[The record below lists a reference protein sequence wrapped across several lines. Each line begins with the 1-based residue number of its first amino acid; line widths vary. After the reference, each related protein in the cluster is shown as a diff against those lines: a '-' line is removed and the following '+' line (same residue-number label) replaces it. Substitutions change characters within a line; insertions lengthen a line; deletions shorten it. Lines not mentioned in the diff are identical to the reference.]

1 MRDENTYKQ
10 KLSLEINFR
19 DKWHNIWCMIVV
31 KKELKDTNIYIYKD
45 NKSYIETDD
54 GLFVSVSVKKKSI

>member
-1 MRDENTYKQ
+1 M
-10 KLSLEINFR
+10 
-19 DKWHNIWCMIVV
+19 MVV
-31 KKELKDTNIYIYKD
+31 KQELKDTNIYIYKD